1 MKKIFVTTSILIVML
16 LLAGTVFG
24 ITGTVNTEGLNLRSS
39 ASTSSDVITQL
50 DEGTKVEIL
59 DELDEWYKVSVGGN
73 TGYVS
78 KQYIKA
84 DNNAGTT
91 VSGSTG
97 SGDTNT
103 VNANTVNPSTANTVT
118 NSVDTSGNEFSGNT
132 DNGVSSGGNQTE
144 ETNTNHSN
152 MGKGT
157 ISQDVTVYVLPLLNS
172 TQISTLST
180 NTEVDIIS
188 EVGNWKYVMTDTVA
202 GWILASKVES
212 NNSAEPNDTKGTNQN
227 NENGNN
233 VNTNND
239 TNGTNLNNENAN
251 GTNSNNENNN
261 QTNSNNEN
269 NQTNTNNNQT
279 SNYPT
284 KMSVNVDAV
293 NVREQASTD
302 SEIVTSVEQNTSV
315 NVTGESGDWYKVEVN
330 GTKGY
335 IKKEFLS

>member
-78 KQYIKA
+78 KQYIKT
-84 DNNAGTT
+84 DNNTGTI

-118 NSVDTSGNEFSGNT
+118 NSVDTSGNEVSENT
-132 DNGVSSGGNQTE
+132 DNGVSSGGNQAG

-152 MGKGT
+152 SGKGT
-157 ISQDVTVYVLPLLNS
+157 ISQDATVYVLPLLNS

-212 NNSAEPNDTKGTNQN
+212 NNSTEPNDT
-227 NENGNN
+227 
-233 VNTNND
+233 
-239 TNGTNLNNENAN
+239 N

-269 NQTNTNNNQT
+269 NQT
-279 SNYPT
+279 SNYPI

-302 SEIVTSVEQNTSV
+302 SKIVTSVEQNTSV